1 MAGTPAGWYA
11 DPLGKYEH
19 RYWDGSAWT
28 ENVATAGV
36 TSTDPLGAAAEPT
49 VQQEPADTASQVT
62 PVPMATTSNRKTG
75 WRALPVWAWAVVG
88 AFILFVGIG
97 AAGAATGGNDSS
109 TTHHAPSASSVPST
123 HALVTSTTTSTTT
136 TTTLPPTT
144 TTTVYVPPPP
154 ATTHAFVA
162 PAPPP
167 VSCPNG
173 SYVNSSG
180 NTVCSPYTP
189 PGGGAPAGA
198 TAKCSDGTYSFS
210 QHRSGTCSG
219 HGGVAQWL

>member
-11 DPLGKYEH
+11 DPLARHEH

-28 ENVATAGV
+28 ENVATAGMA
-36 TSTDPLGAAAEPT
+36 STDPLDAGAEPT
-49 VQQEPADTASQVT
+49 VQQEPVDGSAPGAA
-62 PVPMATTSNRKTG
+62 VPMVTTSNRRTG

-88 AFILFVGIG
+88 AIVLFVGIG

-109 TTHHAPSASSVPST
+109 TTHHAPAASSSVPST

-136 TTTLPPTT
+136 TTTVPPTT
-144 TTTVYVPPPP
+144 TTTVYVPPPTAPP
-154 ATTHAFVA
+154 ATFA

-189 PGGGAPAGA
+189 PGGGAPPGA
-198 TAKCSDGTYSFS
+198 TAKCTDGTYSSS